1 MGTLKGVESFVRAVE
16 EGSIAA
22 GARRLGISAAAAS
35 QNIARLE
42 QQLDTRLL
50 TRTTRSIALTE
61 SGQVYYQR
69 VKQVT
74 RDLEQAKAE
83 VGELHGQ
90 PQGKLRIA
98 SSGAFGR
105 HVLSP
110 LVPAFARHYPR
121 VAVELILTDHN
132 VDHVREDIDISI
144 RFPQQ
149 LEPGLVARKIA
160 QVPLRFCASPAYLQ
174 KYGMPQDPDQLREH
188 QCLVFRLPYDGR
200 LLGWVF
206 VRAGVRFEAEL
217 NPVIIS
223 NDIDSL
229 AKLAVEGAGIARIG
243 AFLSDELIEQGKL
256 QPLFLSNGN
265 INHSATAD
273 IEPLDFYACYRD
285 RPSAGGKVR
294 LFLDY
299 LVANV
304 PSAWRV

>member
-1 MGTLKGVESFVRAVE
+1 MDTLKGVESFVKAVD

-22 GARRLGISAAAAS
+22 GARRMGISAAAAS

-42 QQLDTRLL
+42 QNLGTRLL
-50 TRTTRSIALTE
+50 ARTTRSIALTE
-61 SGQVYYQR
+61 SGQIYYQR
-69 VKQVT
+69 VKQVVN
-74 RDLEQAKAE
+74 DLEEAQAA

-110 LVPAFARHYPR
+110 LIPVFAQRYPR
-121 VAVELILTDHN
+121 VSIELILTDHN
-132 VDHVREDIDISI
+132 VDHVREEVDISI

-160 QVPLRFCASPAYLQ
+160 QVPLRFCASPAYLDQ
-174 KYGMPQDPDQLREH
+174 YGVPHDPAQLREH

-206 VRAGVRFEAEL
+206 VREGVRFEAEL

-243 AFLSDELIEQGKL
+243 AFLADALIEQGKL
-256 QPLFLSNGN
+256 LPLFLSNPDAE
-265 INHSATAD
+265 HSASAD

-299 LVANV
+299 LMENV
-304 PSAWRV
+304 PAAWRT